1 MTSETFNAL
10 VVEAGEDKT
19 FVRQIKKRA
28 ADDLPDGDVLI
39 RVNYSSLN
47 YKDALSAIGNKGVTR
62 SYPHTPGVDAAG
74 TVADSR
80 VDAFKK
86 GDPVL
91 VTGYDLGMN
100 TSGGFGQYV
109 RVPAG
114 WVVPLPKGLTL
125 KESMI
130 FGTAGFTAG
139 MGILF
144 LTERVKPEDGP
155 VLVTGATGGVG
166 SVSVAVLAKLGYT
179 VAAVT
184 GKTTEA
190 AFLNG
195 IGASQ
200 IVARADAADTS
211 GRPLLKA
218 QWAGVLDTVGGEILA
233 TAIKSTHPWGT
244 VTCCGNVASPDLP
257 LTVFPFILRGVRL
270 IGIDS
275 QNCPMDIRLTVW
287 KHLAGDWKVDALHDL
302 CTEIGL
308 NGLNE
313 NIDLILKGKQKG
325 RVVVNLNE

>member
-1 MTSETFNAL
+1 MPSETFNAL

-19 FVRQIKKRA
+19 YLRQIKKRTV
-28 ADDLPDGDVLI
+28 DDLPDGDVLI
-39 RVNYSSLN
+39 RVQYSSLN

-86 GDPVL
+86 GDEVL

-114 WVVPLPKGLTL
+114 WVVPLPRGLSL

-184 GKTTEA
+184 GKPSEA

-195 IGASQ
+195 LGASQ

-275 QNCPMDIRLTVW
+275 QNCPMEVRLKVW
-287 KHLAGDWKVDALHDL
+287 EHLAGAWKVEGLHDL

-308 NGLNE
+308 KGLNE
-313 NIDLILKGKQKG
+313 NIDLILKGLQKG
-325 RVVVNLNE
+325 RVVVNLGE